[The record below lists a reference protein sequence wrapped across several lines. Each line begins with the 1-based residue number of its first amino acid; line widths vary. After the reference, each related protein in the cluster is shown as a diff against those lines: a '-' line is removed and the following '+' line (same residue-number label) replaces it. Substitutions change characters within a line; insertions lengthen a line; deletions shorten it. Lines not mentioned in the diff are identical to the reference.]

1 MLVCTMYICQ
11 VYRKKI
17 LKNGSH
23 NEWGLLVKGISETIK
38 NEAKEQKDGLLPM
51 LLGTLAD
58 IILENALLGNG
69 VIRADEGPIRA
80 EQNF

>member
-1 MLVCTMYICQ
+1 
-11 VYRKKI
+11 
-17 LKNGSH
+17 
-23 NEWGLLVKGISETIK
+23 
-38 NEAKEQKDGLLPM
+38 M